1 MKKANKIKRNIL
13 IASVVIALIV
23 FVISICML
31 DSESWIPTITCA
43 ISLIWLLIMGI
54 ANGLFG

>member
-1 MKKANKIKRNIL
+1 MKKANKIKRKIL
-13 IASVVIALIV
+13 IASVIIALIV
-23 FVISICML
+23 FIISICML

-43 ISLIWLLIMGI
+43 ISLGWLLIMGI

>member
-1 MKKANKIKRNIL
+1 MKKSDKIKRKIL
-13 IASVVIALIV
+13 IASVIIALIV

-31 DSESWIPTITCA
+31 DSKSWIPTITCA
-43 ISLIWLLIMGI
+43 ISLVWLLIMGV

>member
-13 IASVVIALIV
+13 IASVITALIV

-31 DSESWIPTITCA
+31 DSKSWIPTITCA
-43 ISLIWLLIMGI
+43 ISLGWLLVMGI
-54 ANGLFG
+54 ANGFLD

>member
-13 IASVVIALIV
+13 IASVIIAIII

-43 ISLIWLLIMGI
+43 ISLVWLLIMGI
-54 ANGLFG
+54 ANGLIG